1 MSNLILLALIVLVV
15 NITACNIAY
24 NCGYKARSWEFQ
36 SEKETSYDK
45 GRDSGYAE
53 GYKCGFK
60 QGREIG
66 QKEGRAEGFS
76 DGKIYGAQQS
86 YNEEA
91 LRSMGLTFTNDKNIT
106 PNVNGLTNNKRKNGR

>member
-1 MSNLILLALIVLVV
+1 MSNLILLALIVIVIF
-15 NITACNIAY
+15 ITVGNIAY
-24 NCGYKARSWEFQ
+24 NCGYKESLSKLQ
-36 SEKETSYDK
+36 SEKDASYTK
-45 GRDSGYAE
+45 GRDSGYTE

-66 QKEGRAEGFS
+66 QKEGRSEGFS

-106 PNVNGLTNNKRKNGR
+106 PNVTGFTNDKHKNGR

>member
-1 MSNLILLALIVLVV
+1 MSNLILLALIVLAV
-15 NITACNIAY
+15 NIPICVIAY

-36 SEKETSYDK
+36 SEKEASYEK
-45 GRDSGYAE
+45 GRDSGYTE
-53 GYKCGFK
+53 GYKCGFA

>member
-1 MSNLILLALIVLVV
+1 MINFILSALF
-15 NITACNIAY
+15 NIALSY
-24 NCGYKARSWEFQ
+24 IVCKSVCYLAYKEGLRKLQ
-36 SEKETSYDK
+36 SEKDASYDK
-45 GRDSGYAE
+45 GRDSGYTE

-66 QKEGRAEGFS
+66 QKEGRAEGFA

-106 PNVNGLTNNKRKNGR
+106 PNVNGLMNDKHKNGR

>member
-15 NITACNIAY
+15 IITVGNIAY
-24 NCGYKARSWEFQ
+24 NCGYKESLSELQA
-36 SEKETSYDK
+36 EKEESYTK
-45 GRDSGYAE
+45 GRDCGYSE
-53 GYKCGFK
+53 GYNCGFK

-66 QKEGRAEGFS
+66 RKEGRAEGFS

-106 PNVNGLTNNKRKNGR
+106 PNVTGLTNDKHKK

>member
-15 NITACNIAY
+15 IITVGNIAY
-24 NCGYKARSWEFQ
+24 NCGCKESLSELQ
-36 SEKETSYDK
+36 SEKEASYTK
-45 GRDSGYAE
+45 GRDCGYTE
-53 GYKCGFK
+53 GYKCGFT

>member
-1 MSNLILLALIVLVV
+1 MINLILLALF
-15 NITACNIAY
+15 NIALSFTVCKIVFY
-24 NCGYKARSWEFQ
+24 LTYKEGL
-36 SEKETSYDK
+36 SEIQAEIDALYDK
-45 GRDSGYAE
+45 GRDYGYAE
-53 GYKCGFK
+53 GYKCGFTK
-60 QGREIG
+60 GREIG

-106 PNVNGLTNNKRKNGR
+106 PNKKK